1 MNPAYRSSNKDWP
14 ELDFRQGSDTIASLH
29 LWTQVVGKIR
39 LMLTP
44 WTNHSWHVPLY
55 ITARGMHTSP
65 IPYRDRSFD
74 ISIDFIDHRLM
85 IETTDGSQA
94 QLLLEARSVAD
105 FYDEVMATLK
115 TVGID
120 INIYTMPSEIPDA
133 IPFEQDTVH
142 QAYDPDYANRFWR
155 ALVQV
160 DRVFKEFRARFIGKC
175 SPVHFF
181 WGSFDLAVT
190 RFSGREAPP
199 HPGGVPN
206 FPDWVA
212 REAYS
217 HEVSSAGFWP
227 GGAGVEYAAFY
238 AYAYPA
244 PDGFSEYGIQPD
256 AAAWSKELGEFLL
269 PYDDVRRA
277 ESPDEVLLD
286 FLQSSYEAAADLA
299 RWDRAALERDL
310 GKP

>member
-1 MNPAYRSSNKDWP
+1 
-14 ELDFRQGSDTIASLH
+14 
-29 LWTQVVGKIR
+29 
-39 LMLTP
+39 
-44 WTNHSWHVPLY
+44 
-55 ITARGMHTSP
+55 
-65 IPYRDRSFD
+65 
-74 ISIDFIDHRLM
+74 
-85 IETTDGSQA
+85 
-94 QLLLEARSVAD
+94 
-105 FYDEVMATLK
+105 
-115 TVGID
+115 
-120 INIYTMPSEIPDA
+120 
-133 IPFEQDTVH
+133 
-142 QAYDPDYANRFWR
+142 
-155 ALVQV
+155 
-160 DRVFKEFRARFIGKC
+160 VFKEFRARFIGKC

-238 AYAYPA
+238 AYAYPP
-244 PDGFSEYGIQPD
+244 PDGFSEYSIQPD